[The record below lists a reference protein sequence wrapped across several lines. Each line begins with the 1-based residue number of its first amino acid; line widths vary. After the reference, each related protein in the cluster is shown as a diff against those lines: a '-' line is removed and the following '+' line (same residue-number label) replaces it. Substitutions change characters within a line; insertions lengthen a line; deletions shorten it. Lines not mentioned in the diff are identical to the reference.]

1 MSVARKRV
9 IRTGIPAG
17 LAIRNDA
24 GAAAQVAAE
33 IAAKVEQ
40 INQAVVAMQAKNDE
54 AIAEIKKGKPDAVT
68 TEHVDRINATVGSLQ
83 GEITAL
89 QAQLTAMRV
98 GGAANDTD
106 ENPHRKAHRAAF
118 NKWFRKGT
126 DKLQS
131 ELETLQIQAAMSTD
145 SNPDGGYVVPVEHET
160 AMTRV
165 LETVSAMRRLA
176 TVRSISTNSYTKP
189 HNLGGTTSGWVGEH
203 DSRSD
208 TSNPQIAKLEF
219 PTMELYAQPLATQTF
234 LDDAA
239 LDVESWLAGEVAIE
253 FAEEE
258 GDAFVDGDGNK
269 KPRGILSYTKV
280 ANASYAWGK
289 TGYAITGASGAFV
302 TVSASANP
310 YDNLIDLY
318 HALKPGYRAGAS
330 WLMNDA
336 VLASVRKIKANDG
349 TYVYQPPTA
358 AEPAS
363 VLGKTIEIDDNM
375 PDIAANSYS
384 IAIGDFARAYLIVD
398 RIGTRVL
405 RDPYTSKPYVK
416 FYVTKRV
423 GGGIQDFAALKLLKF
438 GTS

>member
-24 GAAAQVAAE
+24 GGDMAAVLAKIAE
-33 IAAKVEQ
+33 INTTFEAFKGQ
-40 INQAVVAMQAKNDE
+40 NDA
-54 AIAEIKKGKPDAVT
+54 AIAEIRAGKPDVVT
-68 TEHVDRINATVGSLQ
+68 TEHVTRINNEMTRLT
-83 GEITAL
+83 GELTAL
-89 QAQLTAMRV
+89 QAAMTAMRV

-131 ELETLQIQAAMSTD
+131 ELEALQIQAAMSTD
-145 SNPDGGYVVPVEHET
+145 SNPDGGYVVPVEHDT

-203 DSRSD
+203 DTRAD
-208 TSNPQIAKLEF
+208 TANPSIAKLEF

-239 LDVESWLAGEVAIE
+239 LEVESWLAGEVAIE

-258 GDAFVDGDGNK
+258 GDAFIDGDGNK

-289 TGYAITGASGAFV
+289 TGFVVTGASGAFV

-384 IAIGDFARAYLIVD
+384 IAIGDFGRGYLIVD

-423 GGGIQDFAALKLLKF
+423 GGGIQDFAAIKLLKF